1 MVSIS
6 TDMLQAWIS
15 GLLWPLTRILGM
27 IAIAPL
33 FSHTTIPMRF
43 KVALGVFITLA
54 IMPSL
59 PPLPDIDM
67 FSLHGVAILVQQLL
81 IGVAIGFTMRVAF
94 AAVDMAGHFCAM
106 SMGLGFATFFD
117 QQSRG
122 QTTALTQLFVMV
134 AMLFFLSLDG
144 HLMLIVAVTESF
156 TTMPISLDP
165 SGGVNFVRIVTWAE
179 RIFSTGLHLALP
191 VIAALLIAN
200 LALGILSRTAPQL
213 NLFGIGFPITISIGL
228 IVIALAFPRMAVP
241 LERLISETFATINQ
255 LHLPSAP
262 LPLPPSP

>member
-1 MVSIS
+1 MISIS

-15 GLLWPLTRILGM
+15 GLLWPLTRVLGM
-27 IAIAPL
+27 IAIAPIL
-33 FSHTTIPMRF
+33 GHTTIPARF

-59 PPLPDIDM
+59 PPLPNVDM
-67 FSLHGVAILVQQLL
+67 FSIQGVAILVQQLL

-94 AAVDMAGHFCAM
+94 SAVDMAGHFCAM

-117 QQSRG
+117 PQSRG
-122 QTTALTQLFVMV
+122 QTTALTQLFVV
-134 AMLFFLSLDG
+134 VTMLFFMSING
-144 HLMLIVAVTESF
+144 HLMLIVAVAESF
-156 TTMPISLDP
+156 MTMPISLDP
-165 SGGVNFVRIVTWAE
+165 AGGVNFVKIVTWGE

-228 IVIALAFPRMAVP
+228 IVVALSFPRMTVP
-241 LERLISETFATINQ
+241 LERLINETFTTINQ

-262 LPLPPSP
+262 LPLPL